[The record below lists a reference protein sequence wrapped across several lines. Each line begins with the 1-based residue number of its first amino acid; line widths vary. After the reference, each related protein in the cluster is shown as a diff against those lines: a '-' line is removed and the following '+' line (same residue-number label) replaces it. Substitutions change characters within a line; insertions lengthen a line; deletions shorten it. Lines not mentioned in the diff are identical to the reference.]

1 MQADQQQIPLSGK
14 PKIIDR
20 LDALYEYDREP
31 VSEKKLHGWKTF
43 IAMFAGEHVAG
54 TEFVLG
60 PLMVMHGVS
69 AIDFIL
75 GLLVGNTLAVLSWA
89 FLTAPV
95 AVKTRLTIYWQLKKI
110 IGPYLTIAYSAFYAI
125 VLCLLAGAM
134 VNVAVTSIS
143 IPFGVPNPDYV
154 MGDAIPSMSWIFI
167 AIVVGIV
174 IALLAVL
181 GFEKIAH
188 FSKICAPWMV
198 LVFFAAGI
206 AILAKL
212 KAISPNES
220 FWEIMSTR
228 IFTGEPIGNN
238 SKYTFWHVA
247 GFAWLCNAT
256 QHMGMSD
263 VTIFRYAKSWTQGF
277 ASAFGMFIGHFGAWM
292 ASGILCAAYLSEG
305 FTNPQPG
312 TIALY
317 GAGFAGAVGVVI
329 AGWTTANPTLYRAG
343 LAIQVVTPNWKRWKV
358 TFAAGVFMIIT
369 ACIPAVNANLDR
381 IVAYYGLFFVPLGA
395 FIILDV
401 WLFPKIGLISDF
413 TEKSGKTFSW
423 PAALAW
429 FGPFFISLF
438 LYGKDNFVFLENL
451 VAGKLPTW
459 IATMKLDITF
469 LVGPEWLIAAILY
482 LAFSYIQQKTENNI
496 RLINKG
502 GLS

>member
-1 MQADQQQIPLSGK
+1 MNQPVTSK
-14 PKIIDR
+14 ESVIDR
-20 LDALYEYDREP
+20 LDALYEFDREP

-69 AIDFIL
+69 AVDFIW
-75 GLLVGNTLAVLSWA
+75 GLLIGNILAVLSWA
-89 FLTAPV
+89 LLTSPI

-110 IGPYLTIAYSAFYAI
+110 IGPYLTIAYSVFYALI
-125 VLCLLAGAM
+125 LCLLAGAM

-143 IPFGVPNPDYV
+143 MPFGIPNPDYLA
-154 MGDAIPSMSWIFI
+154 GDMIPSVQWMLI
-167 AIVVGIV
+167 ALVVGIV
-174 IALLAVL
+174 ISALAVL

-198 LVFFAAGI
+198 LVFFASGI

-212 KAISPNES
+212 KAGSPDEG
-220 FWEIMSTR
+220 FWEILSTR

-247 GFAWLCNAT
+247 GFAWLCNAP
-256 QHMGMSD
+256 QHLGMSD

-277 ASAFGMFIGHFGAWM
+277 ASAFGMFIGHFGAWI

-305 FTNPQPG
+305 FVNPQPG

-317 GAGFAGAVGVVI
+317 GAGFAGAVAVVI

-358 TFAAGVFMIIT
+358 TFAAGIFMIIT
-369 ACIPAVNANLDR
+369 ACIPAINANLDR
-381 IVAYYGLFFVPLGA
+381 IVAYNGLFFSPLGA

-401 WLFPKIGLISDF
+401 WLFPKMGLISNF
-413 TEKSGKTFSW
+413 TEKSRKTFSW
-423 PAALAW
+423 PSALAW
-429 FGPFFISLF
+429 FGPFLLSMFI
-438 LYGKDNFVFLENL
+438 YGKDNFAFLQKMTE
-451 VAGKLPTW
+451 GKLPVW
-459 IATMKLDITF
+459 IESIKLDITF
-469 LVGPEWLIAAILY
+469 LVGPEWFIAGLLY
-482 LAFSYIQQKTENNI
+482 LLFSYIQQKTKSNNQLI
-496 RLINKG
+496 REG

>member
-1 MQADQQQIPLSGK
+1 MEKNLAPAAAGK
-14 PKIIDR
+14 STIIER
-20 LDALYEYDREP
+20 LDAMYEYDREP

-69 AIDFIL
+69 AKDFIW
-75 GLLVGNTLAVLSWA
+75 GLLLGNTLAVLSWA
-89 FLTAPV
+89 LLTSPI
-95 AVKTRLTIYWQLKKI
+95 AVKTRLTIYWQLRKI
-110 IGPYLTIAYSAFYAI
+110 IGPYLTIAYSVFYAI
-125 VLCLLAGAM
+125 VLCLMAGAM
-134 VNVAVTSIS
+134 VNVAVTAIS
-143 IPFGVPNPDYV
+143 IPFGIPNPDFV
-154 MGDAIPSMSWIFI
+154 GGESIPTFSWMLI
-167 AIVVGIV
+167 ALVVGVV
-174 IALLAVL
+174 ISALAVL

-198 LVFFAAGI
+198 LVFFASGI
-206 AILAKL
+206 AVLAKL
-212 KAISPNES
+212 GTTTDGN
-220 FWEIMSTR
+220 FWEVMSTK
-228 IFTGEPIGNN
+228 IFTGVPIGAN

-277 ASAFGMFIGHFGAWM
+277 ASAFGMFIGHFGAWI
-292 ASGILCAAYLSEG
+292 ASGILCAAYLADG

-317 GAGFAGAVGVVI
+317 GAGLAGAISVVI

-358 TFAAGVFMIIT
+358 TFAAGAFMIFT

-381 IVAYYGLFFVPLGA
+381 IVAYYGLFFIPLGA

-401 WLFPKIGLISDF
+401 WIFPKVGLISNF

-423 PAALAW
+423 PSALSW
-429 FGPFFISLF
+429 FGPFLFSLF
-438 LYGKDNFVFLENL
+438 LYGKDNIPFIQNAS
-451 VAGKLPTW
+451 AGKLPNW
-459 IATMKLDITF
+459 LESIHLDLTF
-469 LVGPEWLIAAILY
+469 LVAPEWILAAILY
-482 LAFSYIQQKTENNI
+482 LGFSFIQQRTKNNI
-496 RLINKG
+496 QLIKQG
-502 GLS
+502 GLL

>member
-1 MQADQQQIPLSGK
+1 MQSNQGQNSPAEKATLIE
-14 PKIIDR
+14 R

-69 AIDFIL
+69 AKDFIW

-89 FLTAPV
+89 LLTAPV
-95 AVKTRLTIYWQLKKI
+95 AVKTRLTIYWQLKKV
-110 IGPYLTIAYSAFYAI
+110 IGPYLTIAYSAFYAF

-134 VNVAVTSIS
+134 VSVAVTSIS

-154 MGDAIPSMSWIFI
+154 MGDVIPSVQWIFI

-198 LVFFAAGI
+198 LVFFAAAI

-212 KAISPNES
+212 GTTSGEH
-220 FWEIMSTR
+220 FWHIMSTK
-228 IFTGEPIGNN
+228 IFTGVPIGSN

-256 QHMGMSD
+256 QHLGMSD

-277 ASAFGMFIGHFGAWM
+277 ASAFGMFLGHFGAWI

-312 TIALY
+312 TIAMY
-317 GAGFAGAVGVVI
+317 GAGLAGAVSVVI

-343 LAIQVVTPNWKRWKV
+343 LAIQVATPNWQRWKV

-401 WLFPKIGLISDF
+401 WVFPRIGLISDF
-413 TEKSGKTFSW
+413 TDKARKTFSW

-429 FGPFFISLF
+429 FSPFLLTLFI
-438 LYGKDNFVFLENL
+438 YGKDNFGFLQRMTEGNL
-451 VAGKLPTW
+451 PHWLAYL
-459 IATMKLDITF
+459 KLDITF
-469 LVGPEWLIAAILY
+469 LVGPEWIIAALLY
-482 LAFSYIQQKTENNI
+482 FIFSYIQQKSGKNVQLI
-496 RLINKG
+496 REG

>member
-1 MQADQQQIPLSGK
+1 MENNQTSATAAKGS
-14 PKIIDR
+14 IIDR
-20 LDALYEYDREP
+20 LDAMYEYDREP

-69 AIDFIL
+69 AKDFIW
-75 GLLVGNTLAVLSWA
+75 GLLLGNTLAVLSWA
-89 FLTAPV
+89 LLTSPI

-110 IGPYLTIAYSAFYAI
+110 VGPYLTIAYSAFYAI
-125 VLCLLAGAM
+125 ILCLMAGAM

-143 IPFGVPNPDYV
+143 IPFGIPNPDFIS
-154 MGDAIPSMSWIFI
+154 GDTIPTLPWMII
-167 AIVVGIV
+167 AIIVGIV
-174 IALLAVL
+174 ISALAVL

-198 LVFFAAGI
+198 LVFFASGI
-206 AILAKL
+206 AVLAKL
-212 KAISPNES
+212 GTTTDGN
-220 FWEIMSTR
+220 FWEVMSTK
-228 IFTGEPIGNN
+228 IFTGVPIGNN

-277 ASAFGMFIGHFGAWM
+277 ASAFGMFIGHFGAWI
-292 ASGILCAAYLSEG
+292 ASGILCAAYLAEG

-317 GAGFAGAVGVVI
+317 GAGLAGAISVVI

-358 TFAAGVFMIIT
+358 TFAAGAFMIFT

-381 IVAYYGLFFVPLGA
+381 IVAYYGLFFIPLGA
-395 FIILDV
+395 FIIMDV
-401 WLFPKIGLISDF
+401 WVFPKMGLISNF
-413 TEKSGKTFSW
+413 TEKTGKLFSW
-423 PAALAW
+423 PSAISW
-429 FGPFFISLF
+429 FGPFFICLF
-438 LYGKDNFVFLENL
+438 IYGKDHIPAMQNMVQ
-451 VAGKLPTW
+451 GKLPAW
-459 IATMKLDITF
+459 LNAINMDLTF
-469 LVGPEWLIAAILY
+469 LVAPEWILSAILY
-482 LAFSYIQQKTENNI
+482 LILSYFQQNSKRNIQNVKQ
-496 RLINKG
+496 G
-502 GLS
+502 GIS

>member
-1 MQADQQQIPLSGK
+1 MNTESTSSTPSAPNSLVE
-14 PKIIDR
+14 R

-69 AIDFIL
+69 AKDFFL
-75 GLLVGNTLAVLSWA
+75 GLLVGNILAVFSWA

-95 AVKTRLTIYWQLKKI
+95 AVKKRLTIYWQLRKI
-110 IGPYLTIAYSAFYAI
+110 IGPYLTIVYSAVYAL

-134 VNVAVTSIS
+134 VNVAVTSVS
-143 IPFGVPNPDYV
+143 IPFHIPNPNYIA
-154 MGDAIPSMSWIFI
+154 GDVIPTVPWMFI
-167 AIVVGIV
+167 ALIVGTV

-198 LVFFAAGI
+198 LVFFAAAI
-206 AILAKL
+206 AVLAKL
-212 KAISPNES
+212 GTKSAGD
-220 FWEIMSTR
+220 FWHIASTK
-228 IFTGEPIGNN
+228 IFTGVPIGAN

-256 QHMGMSD
+256 QHIGMSD
-263 VTIFRYAKSWTQGF
+263 VTIFRYAKKWTQGF
-277 ASAFGMFIGHFGAWM
+277 ASAFGMFLGHYGAWI

-317 GAGFAGAVGVVI
+317 GAGIAGAVSVVI

-343 LAIQVVTPNWKRWKV
+343 LAIQVATPNWKRWKV
-358 TFAAGVFMIIT
+358 TFAAGAFMIIT

-381 IVAYYGLFFVPLGA
+381 IVSYYGLVLMPLGA
-395 FIILDV
+395 FIILEA
-401 WLFPKIGLISDF
+401 WLFPKIGLVSDF
-413 TEKSGKTFSW
+413 TEKAKLLFSW
-423 PAALAW
+423 PSALAW
-429 FGPFFISLF
+429 GITLLISFFI
-438 LYGKDNFVFLENL
+438 YGKDNFVWLEKLLDGNLPNWLASIKLDLMFL
-451 VAGKLPTW
+451 VA
-459 IATMKLDITF
+459 
-469 LVGPEWLIAAILY
+469 PEWIVSALLY
-482 LAFSYIQQKTENNI
+482 VIFTMIQQKSKKYKT
-496 RLINKG
+496 LIKEG
-502 GLS
+502 GWL

>member
-1 MQADQQQIPLSGK
+1 MQTENTPVGAGSK
-14 PKIIDR
+14 STIIER
-20 LDALYEYDREP
+20 LDAMYEYDREP
-31 VSEKKLHGWKTF
+31 VSKKKLHGWKTF

-69 AIDFIL
+69 AGDFIW
-75 GLLVGNTLAVLSWA
+75 GLLVGNLLAVLSWA
-89 FLTAPV
+89 LLTAPV
-95 AVKTRLTIYWQLKKI
+95 AVKTRLTIYWQLRKI
-110 IGPYLTIAYSAFYAI
+110 VGPYLTIAYSAFYAL

-143 IPFGVPNPDYV
+143 IPFNIPNPDYV
-154 MGDAIPSMSWIFI
+154 AGDLFPSMSWIAI
-167 AIVVGIV
+167 AVVVGTV
-174 IALLAVL
+174 IAALAVL

-198 LVFFAAGI
+198 LVFFAAAI
-206 AILAKL
+206 AVLAKL
-212 KAISPNES
+212 GYSNTSDES
-220 FWEIMSTR
+220 FWQILNTR

-277 ASAFGMFIGHFGAWM
+277 ASAFGMFLGHFGAWI
-292 ASGILCAAYLSEG
+292 ASGILCAAYLAEG
-305 FTNPQPG
+305 FVNPQPG

-317 GAGFAGAVGVVI
+317 GAGIAGAVSVVI

-343 LAIQVVTPNWKRWKV
+343 LAIQIATPNWKRWKV
-358 TFAAGVFMIIT
+358 TFAAGIFMIVT

-381 IVAYYGLFFVPLGA
+381 IVAYYGLFFIPLGA
-395 FIILDV
+395 FVILDV
-401 WLFPKIGLISDF
+401 WVFPKIGLISNF

-423 PAALAW
+423 PAAIAW
-429 FGPFFISLF
+429 FGPFILSMLV
-438 LYGKDNFVFLENL
+438 YGKDHLAPIQKLFGEQPEWL
-451 VAGKLPTW
+451 AGFKMDL
-459 IATMKLDITF
+459 TF
-469 LVGPEWLIAAILY
+469 LVAPEWMLAALLY
-482 LAFSYIQQKTENNI
+482 LALSYYQQRSKNNVQ
-496 RLINKG
+496 LIKEG